1 MSRNNTQDT
10 IKDFIGDIADSTK
23 KAFDEILDRRGDDG
37 NCGDWI
43 TAGNP
48 YLALH
53 GLPGDVLRTV
63 SALSA
68 LGGVANPVAALANA
82 ANATA
87 GAGAANPLAALTGAA
102 PNPLAALAGA
112 PPPQLATTLSHPGP
126 GRRPEP
132 AVRALRSPGTAGCRD
147 SRAPRVPSAARPSDS
162 RPGPAAAW

>member
-1 MSRNNTQDT
+1 MREKGGDREQEQYAGHHQGFHRRYRRQHQEGVRRNSRP
-10 IKDFIGDIADSTK
+10 
-23 KAFDEILDRRGDDG
+23 EGDDG

-82 ANATA
+82 ANAAA
-87 GAGAANPLAALTGAA
+87 G
-102 PNPLAALAGA
+102 
-112 PPPQLATTLSHPGP
+112 
-126 GRRPEP
+126 
-132 AVRALRSPGTAGCRD
+132 
-147 SRAPRVPSAARPSDS
+147 
-162 RPGPAAAW
+162 